1 MQNRE
6 RRTNMKVSID
16 ESSCIGCGLCTGTAP
31 EVFELSG
38 SVASVIAQP
47 TKAAS
52 KSLTGTC
59 LTLSLALLARR
70 GAIE

>member
-1 MQNRE
+1 
-6 RRTNMKVSID
+6 MKVSID

-47 TKAAS
+47 TAANEAAAS
-52 KSLTGTC
+52 E
-59 LTLSLALLARR
+59 ALEACPVD
-70 GAIE
+70 AIHED

>member
-1 MQNRE
+1 
-6 RRTNMKVSID
+6 MKVSID

-47 TKAAS
+47 TAANEAAARE
-52 KSLTGTC
+52 
-59 LTLSLALLARR
+59 ALEACPVA
-70 GAIE
+70 AIHED